1 MVQVVI
7 ARLSSFVGA
16 MAIGNLVKSTPV
28 PKEMDKI
35 LIAHGRSAGQVEV
48 TNDGATILSGRRGH
62 EVIARLSSFVGAM
75 AIGNLVKSTPVPK
88 EMDKILIAHGRSA
101 GQVEVT
107 NDGATIL
114 KAVGVDMSRFQDDE
128 LEDSVPANLFAGC
141 CLEDSFLDEGFLLDK
156 KTVVHKPKRIENAK
170 ILIANTPMDTDKI
183 KVFGSNKKVNDG
195 EDCRAGGRREGE
207 DEGQGDN
214 QNQARRCDLFESLHR
229 CDSPFQHPQDRNIS
243 QGGKLLPNSNF
254 APKW

>member
-1 MVQVVI
+1 
-7 ARLSSFVGA
+7 
-16 MAIGNLVKSTPV
+16 
-28 PKEMDKI
+28 
-35 LIAHGRSAGQVEV
+35 
-48 TNDGATILSGRRGH
+48 
-62 EVIARLSSFVGAM
+62 M

-128 LEDSVPANLFAGC
+128 VGVTVLVSEWLNGVRVAERKTNLFAGC

-183 KVFGSNKKVNDG
+183 KVFGSSKKVNDG

-243 QGGKLLPNSNF
+243 QGGKLLPNSNL
-254 APKW
+254 APKCSHDSPAREPFCHNLSRSLLSLV